1 MKKIKLFIIQI
12 FLFSCLIISNSFSK
26 ALPPG
31 SGVADVPANVLIL
44 LDKSGSMGATSYSGA
59 NIGIPYSITP
69 ISNTGNYI
77 SHNGNTL
84 YGVNHSSNAL
94 TSIVSSRNTYRV
106 RIRNSCSTYY
116 DNGQNVIYHNN
127 HIYFTGKYYYSD
139 SPRFCKVNTTTG
151 NVKYIKNIGNRYSH
165 IGMQKHNDI
174 IFVVA
179 NDRTITLHNTATNQS
194 KVCGSGGTLN
204 SAISG
209 SSVNSRMRFT
219 VDASGNLVFLT
230 QNLLYKFSRSGMN
243 CPGNNPSYT
252 NVRFTGQLSNPIAMA
267 GHPSNEN
274 ILYLISRSTITKAT
288 LTGSGNNVGSNSVS
302 REVVGR
308 FGSINPN
315 TYNPTSKSAIR
326 FRSLR
331 DIKIDHALNRIFVS
345 DGHQRLV
352 QTFDLDMNYHDH
364 SGYSSRQSRM
374 AGAHEAIQSLV
385 TDSSLVSS
393 VNFGFGYW
401 SHDTGNYIYWHYYR
415 VNSSYVPCR
424 SLVSSTWLYNSH
436 WLVRYNRWC
445 RKPSGGV
452 GYTSWNNSRNEA
464 NPCGSQNCLK
474 VKVDRNG
481 AARINSY
488 IKNVRPGGGTDA
500 NTWAKIAEQYYN
512 HNSDSPI
519 DKNSPCQGS
528 YVIVIG
534 DGDMSNTSSAENK
547 VKNLLNQKKVKT
559 FTVAYGGG
567 LSSNGIRQLDRIAK
581 AGGTSRVIKAD
592 TTDQL
597 KAQLNAA
604 IRSVI
609 ADKLSFT
616 APAITATIEEGGSL
630 FQAQFKYKQNMEWQ
644 GALTRTA
651 ISKDGV
657 VNEKDSGNW
666 NASDMI
672 PAPAARKIWGI
683 IPGVDYKTD
692 YNNYVEANSALIQ
705 SQFSL
710 FGNAVG
716 DYHRDTPKVSGVT
729 GNTRCSRKGDSTATI
744 ADGIDDDVKGLISFS
759 RGEDYF
765 DYDGDCILNEPRKA
779 DGKKAYL
786 GDIFHSEMVVVGAP
800 SADTA
805 FTSTAQEAYWR
816 SIKGYDAWAQSLS
829 GRAERIYVG
838 GNDGMLHSI
847 DSKTGVEKWAFIPPF
862 IMSQMPL
869 MVNTNLNNDL
879 AKVKGGTN
887 AIYGVDGSPVVHD
900 MYFHSPL
907 GSSKNWHTILMV
919 PYGRGGNGFTVL
931 DVTNPDKPLH
941 LYSVYNDHIKNKVF
955 VMNHLDVVSEYE
967 YIDDTYSVIDLVESQ
982 TVTDNYNNDNN
993 IDDECKANTTT
1004 SCYESRTWTF
1014 PVAGL
1019 TKTDFLVNIN
1029 NKNIPNFTVQTG
1041 STGLPEITFPQI
1053 LSHQANP
1060 DRAGSSDTLIIK
1072 LTRAATQRL
1081 STNLP
1086 AEYNYK
1092 ELGETWS
1099 APRIF
1104 RLPNTGAGDSNIEDD
1119 IYVAVMGGGYGG
1131 RNDGVGSALFVINLE
1146 DRATPGKVE
1155 KVIQVTDSKASDITN
1170 SLPGTPVV
1178 ITADT
1183 TRGITFKGALVYT
1196 NDFEGKVT
1204 KYNLTNMDNDGA
1216 RNPIS
1221 LYDNTTLL
1229 NIGATKENGR
1239 YQYHSM
1245 DAGIGKTS
1253 KHLWLFSGTGDYE
1266 RLTYRDNKLKN
1277 IMYGFRDKDFPLYV
1291 KRNSSL
1297 ADLYKLEKCM
1307 DTTNDSTGVNCPLTT
1322 SRVSPLARSMKDFG
1336 WYINLPASQKISA
1349 EPTLSNGLVY
1359 YPIFEPS
1366 QSQNKCSLGLA
1377 LICAVDDECGTNVST
1392 QLNNNKSL
1400 KSQTIDGKVYAGRT
1414 CKAVGQGVLS
1424 RLVVFANKLFAN
1436 IAGKSI
1442 QNKTDLVVID
1452 TGMGDIESFRSSW
1465 REGNF

>member
-1 MKKIKLFIIQI
+1 MF
-12 FLFSCLIISNSFSK
+12 
-26 ALPPG
+26 
-31 SGVADVPANVLIL
+31 
-44 LDKSGSMGATSYSGA
+44 
-59 NIGIPYSITP
+59 
-69 ISNTGNYI
+69 
-77 SHNGNTL
+77 
-84 YGVNHSSNAL
+84 
-94 TSIVSSRNTYRV
+94 
-106 RIRNSCSTYY
+106 
-116 DNGQNVIYHNN
+116 
-127 HIYFTGKYYYSD
+127 
-139 SPRFCKVNTTTG
+139 
-151 NVKYIKNIGNRYSH
+151 
-165 IGMQKHNDI
+165 
-174 IFVVA
+174 
-179 NDRTITLHNTATNQS
+179 
-194 KVCGSGGTLN
+194 
-204 SAISG
+204 
-209 SSVNSRMRFT
+209 
-219 VDASGNLVFLT
+219 
-230 QNLLYKFSRSGMN
+230 
-243 CPGNNPSYT
+243 
-252 NVRFTGQLSNPIAMA
+252 
-267 GHPSNEN
+267 
-274 ILYLISRSTITKAT
+274 
-288 LTGSGNNVGSNSVS
+288 
-302 REVVGR
+302 
-308 FGSINPN
+308 
-315 TYNPTSKSAIR
+315 
-326 FRSLR
+326 
-331 DIKIDHALNRIFVS
+331 
-345 DGHQRLV
+345 
-352 QTFDLDMNYHDH
+352 
-364 SGYSSRQSRM
+364 
-374 AGAHEAIQSLV
+374 
-385 TDSSLVSS
+385 
-393 VNFGFGYW
+393 
-401 SHDTGNYIYWHYYR
+401 
-415 VNSSYVPCR
+415 
-424 SLVSSTWLYNSH
+424 
-436 WLVRYNRWC
+436 
-445 RKPSGGV
+445 
-452 GYTSWNNSRNEA
+452 
-464 NPCGSQNCLK
+464 
-474 VKVDRNG
+474 
-481 AARINSY
+481 
-488 IKNVRPGGGTDA
+488 
-500 NTWAKIAEQYYN
+500 
-512 HNSDSPI
+512 
-519 DKNSPCQGS
+519 
-528 YVIVIG
+528 
-534 DGDMSNTSSAENK
+534 NTSLAETK
-547 VKNLLNQKKVKT
+547 VKNLLSKKKVKT

-581 AGGTSRVIKAD
+581 AGGTDRVIKAD

-630 FQAQFKYKQNMEWQ
+630 FQAQFQYKQNMEWK

-651 ISKDGV
+651 ISKEGV
-657 VNEKDSGNW
+657 INEKDSGNW

-705 SQFSL
+705 SQFTL

-716 DYHRDTPKVSGVT
+716 DYHRDTPKVPGVI
-729 GNTRCSRKGDSTATI
+729 GNTRCSTKGDSTATI
-744 ADGIDDDVKGLISFS
+744 ADGVDDDVKGLISFS

-765 DYDGDCILNEPRKA
+765 DYNGNCKLNEPRKA

-816 SIKGYDAWAQSLS
+816 SIKGYDAWAKSLS
-829 GRAERIYVG
+829 GRKDKETIYVG
-838 GNDGMLHSI
+838 GNDGMLHAI

-879 AKVKGGTN
+879 AKVKKGGTN

-900 MYFHSPL
+900 MYFKSPL
-907 GSSKNWHTILMV
+907 GTSKNWHTILMV

-982 TVTDNYNNDNN
+982 TVTDNYNNNN
-993 IDDECKANTTT
+993 SIDDECKADTTT

-1019 TKTDFLVNIN
+1019 TKTDFKVKIN
-1029 NKNIPNFTVQTG
+1029 NNKIPNFTVQTG
-1041 STGLPEITFPQI
+1041 SSGLPEITFPQK

-1060 DRAGSSDTLIIK
+1060 DRPGSSDTLVIK
-1072 LTRAATQRL
+1072 LTRAATKRL

-1146 DRATPGKVE
+1146 DSVTPGKVE
-1155 KVIQVTDSKASDITN
+1155 KVIEVVDDNSIDIIN
-1170 SLPGTPVV
+1170 SIPGTPVV

-1183 TRGITFKGALVYT
+1183 TRGIKFKGALVYT
-1196 NDFEGKVT
+1196 NDFEGKIT
-1204 KYNLTNMDNDGA
+1204 KYNLTNMEHDGL
-1216 RNPIS
+1216 RNPIN

-1229 NIGATKENGR
+1229 SIDASKENGR
-1239 YQYHSM
+1239 YQYHAM
-1245 DAGIGKTS
+1245 DAGVGKDS
-1253 KHLWLFSGTGDYE
+1253 QDLWLFSGTGDYE
-1266 RLTYRDNKLKN
+1266 RLTFRDNNKLKN
-1277 IMYGFRDKDFPLYV
+1277 IMYGFRDVDFPLYV
-1291 KRNSSL
+1291 KKNYATTTL
-1297 ADLYKLEKCM
+1297 FKLERCS
-1307 DTTNDSTGVNCPLTT
+1307 DTTNDATKVDCPLTT
-1322 SRVSPLARSMKDFG
+1322 NKVSRIARAKKDQG
-1336 WYINLPASQKISA
+1336 WYINLPTSQKITA

-1366 QSQNKCSLGLA
+1366 SSQNKCSLGLA
-1377 LICAVDDECGTNVST
+1377 MICAVDDECGTNVSK
-1392 QLNNNKSL
+1392 QLHNNKSL
-1400 KSQTIDGKVYAGRT
+1400 KSQTIDGQVYAGKT
-1414 CKAVGQGVLS
+1414 CKAVGLGVLS

-1442 QNKTDLVVID
+1442 QDKTDLVVID
-1452 TGMGDIESFRSSW
+1452 SGMGDVSSFRNSW